1 GHAVA
6 RRGDTVYYPGV
17 DVTVARGIGGRFR
30 ERVIGVAARHELYG
44 HISHD
49 VPAPA
54 EIAQGHGGRCGAVL
68 ATKGFEEA
76 ERHLE
81 NALLGAVAALGRAR
95 GLDPVH
101 GCEARMVF
109 ASGAGVGRL

>member
-1 GHAVA
+1 MVVLCWRGASFRYRDRGPCHRTGHWNSALHSYLIQVKIPKLRWIIA
-6 RRGDTVYYPGV
+6 
-17 DVTVARGIGGRFR
+17 F
-30 ERVIGVAARHELYG
+30 LLCL
-44 HISHD
+44 
-49 VPAPA
+49 APA
-54 EIAQGHGGRCGAVL
+54 GIAQGHGGRCGAVL

-101 GCEARMVF
+101 GCEARMGLSIV
-109 ASGAGVGRL
+109 AAGIR